1 VADLFASVATN
12 AARDAGAGSTLG
24 PWGTAIGAGLGALGG
39 LFSWFGSQDQ
49 AARMRAQAAE
59 ELRRKKLADEQRL
72 GAATAAAAASGV
84 EFESPSMQIY
94 LRAMKE
100 EMARQQEY
108 QRSAGAANAG
118 AVGAAGDIGLFT
130 NFGSTLFNLGRANSW
145 WLGTEADTSL

>member
-1 VADLFASVATN
+1 MADIFGPVGGGAASG
-12 AARDAGAGSTLG
+12 AAAGSALMPG
-24 PWGTAIGAGLGALGG
+24 WGTAVGAGLGALGG

-118 AVGAAGDIGLFT
+118 AVGTAGDIGLFT
-130 NFGSTLFNLGRANSW
+130 NFGSTLFNYAKQNNW
-145 WLGTEADTSL
+145 WMGA